1 MPAKSDQPTE
11 PDKPAERGLTAT
23 IVRLFDP
30 RPDDD
35 RSSAA
40 GGQRDYRRHL
50 TAP

>member
-1 MPAKSDQPTE
+1 MDVRVLNDSADPPKRADSPDTSDE
-11 PDKPAERGLTAT
+11 PL
-23 IVRLFDP
+23 DP